1 MPERS
6 SPALPDFAALAFL
19 PALVDLAA
27 FAAFVPAACLL
38 SALPLPLPCG
48 VAAEAAERGLPF
60 LGEVPL
66 DLSVR
71 LAGDSGQPV
80 ALGEGPVAGAYAR
93 LADRLIRGDM
103 A

>member
-1 MPERS
+1 M
-6 SPALPDFAALAFL
+6 
-19 PALVDLAA
+19 
-27 FAAFVPAACLL
+27 
-38 SALPLPLPCG
+38 
-48 VAAEAAERGLPF
+48 PF

-71 LAGDSGQPV
+71 LAGDSGQPI

-93 LADRLIRGDM
+93 LAERLIQGGM